1 LIVGAESVS
10 EADEVPEGDPHEF
23 FGEFFEFPPSKF
35 EILKLS
41 DDAGSEQ
48 GFRIGSSVSI
58 TSTSTSSPE
67 FVSDPF
73 VSDEFEAHPDD
84 PQPESSFR
92 VGDEGAGA

>member
-58 TSTSTSSPE
+58 TSTSTWKKTVLK
-67 FVSDPF
+67 FLNLKF
-73 VSDEFEAHPDD
+73 GHGMFN
-84 PQPESSFR
+84 
-92 VGDEGAGA
+92 